1 MSDRSLAEL
10 GETDLRTPLLLQ
22 SMHSYSIGV
31 ALFVAKLDQEERQS
45 TRTSST
51 SSCKGE
57 SDVSIGCAGEPFE
70 SVEDEFVS
78 WLSDVVG
85 SGVARSSDSLRERY
99 VGSAG
104 LLSHPCE
111 TASESSTGGLE
122 RRLTLSCCPRDVGIP
137 RDKSGDDLFLHRIR
151 PVQLQH
157 SSRTVTH
164 R

>member
-70 SVEDEFVS
+70 SVEDELVAR
-78 WLSDVVG
+78 LSDVLSIGILQTRV
-85 SGVARSSDSLRERY
+85 RSNIIDSE
-99 VGSAG
+99 
-104 LLSHPCE
+104 
-111 TASESSTGGLE
+111 
-122 RRLTLSCCPRDVGIP
+122 
-137 RDKSGDDLFLHRIR
+137 
-151 PVQLQH
+151 
-157 SSRTVTH
+157 
-164 R
+164 